1 MMENQ
6 GTKRGF
12 LLHSAVK
19 RSWAVEEWRL
29 DAGGGAVRH
38 QITTAICNV
47 RELFIYFLNWRI
59 DPMEGIRNAASGVTV
74 EKRFEDAILYDTAT
88 CF

>member
-1 MMENQ
+1 M
-6 GTKRGF
+6 
-12 LLHSAVK
+12 LA
-19 RSWAVEEWRL
+19 
-29 DAGGGAVRH
+29 GAVRH

-47 RELFIYFLNWRI
+47 RELVIYFLNWRT
-59 DPMEGIRNAASGVTV
+59 DPMEGIRDATSDVTV